1 MLQFGTETMP
11 IYEYRCNNCQRK
23 ISVFVQGIPES
34 LAPICTWCGSNSLT
48 RLFSSFVMGKSEGYK
63 RKGVYD
69 DILSDPRLIR
79 GMEQNDPRAL
89 TEWNRKMT
97 SAMEEEPSPEF
108 DELIGRM
115 EAGEPLEE
123 VMKRVQGQGEEESKE

>member
-1 MLQFGTETMP
+1 
-11 IYEYRCNNCQRK
+11 
-23 ISVFVQGIPES
+23 
-34 LAPICTWCGSNSLT
+34 
-48 RLFSSFVMGKSEGYK
+48 MGKSEGYK